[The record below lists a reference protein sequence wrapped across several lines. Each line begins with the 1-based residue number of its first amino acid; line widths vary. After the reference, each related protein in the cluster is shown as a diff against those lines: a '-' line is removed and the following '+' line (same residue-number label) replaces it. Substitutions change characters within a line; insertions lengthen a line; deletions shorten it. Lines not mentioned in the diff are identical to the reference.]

1 MGLFGSKN
9 KVMPKLSEVFSADA
23 IKKIYEVAGPKLTC
37 NGYGKYTDYAEILIT
52 ALREPDGEMDKRAW
66 DAVMFSSGVLTKV
79 EPELTGVLKETIAKY
94 KALKKNG

>member
-37 NGYGKYTDYAEILIT
+37 NAYGKYTDYAEILIS
-52 ALREPDGEMDKRAW
+52 ALGKPDREMSKGDW

-79 EPELTGVLKETIAKY
+79 EPELTSVLKESIAKY
-94 KALKKNG
+94 KAFKKNG